1 MLRISAQGL
10 QLNIYSQFSMQSLT
24 DSMENL
30 TVKCQLLPINEAL
43 CELTFRCHNVPGYTR
58 LVLLA
63 MLILVYIFKLRFK
76 DNCWLKENPSLKH
89 VFIDNQ
95 N

>member
-1 MLRISAQGL
+1 
-10 QLNIYSQFSMQSLT
+10 MQSLT
-24 DSMENL
+24 GSMENL
-30 TVKCQLLPINEAL
+30 TVKRQLLPINEAL

-76 DNCWLKENPSLKH
+76 DNCWLKENPSLKKRKENPSLKH